1 MRLPPTRV
9 LLIFAALLLIAAT
22 VAAFA
27 LTRSRP
33 QPAVADPAAAWE
45 LCRQAVLGELPAPAT
60 AAFAPYT
67 RSSVVADSPERYRV
81 QMRVEAED
89 FGGHLVQLTVLC
101 RLSWDGT
108 ALELTDLQMR

>member
-1 MRLPPTRV
+1 MRRSPTRALLV
-9 LLIFAALLLIAAT
+9 LTALLLIAAA

-27 LTRSRP
+27 FTRFRS

-45 LCRQAVLGELPAPAT
+45 LCRQAVLGELPAPST
-60 AAFAPYT
+60 AAFAPFT
-67 RSSVVADSPERYRV
+67 SSSVAVDSPERYRV